1 MPSTEVIVIAAVMI
15 GAALVL
21 RMFLDARDRNRRA
34 EEMARMRGDRVAS
47 VSLTPTYADPLAV
60 FRNAE
65 AEGQTKYLR
74 DGFFYIGAMDMAAKL
89 QRLPAPEPPKVATP
103 PSPTPPPGQ

>member
-1 MPSTEVIVIAAVMI
+1 MPSTEVIAIAAVMI

-21 RMFLDARDRNRRA
+21 RMFVDARDRKRR
-34 EEMARMRGDRVAS
+34 EDEARMRGERISS